1 MKKIVKFILAILP
14 FKKQLFTLIRNV
26 FHPSEK
32 FYKHLYFKG
41 EISIKSSKNTSF
53 KMMHYG
59 FQLENDL
66 FWMGLVNGWEKESI
80 SIWLKL
86 AQKYDSILDIG
97 ANTGVYALM
106 TKSLNPKATVH
117 AFEPVKRVYDKLKH
131 NVELNNFDIT
141 CHEVALSNST
151 GKAIIYDQP
160 TEHVYSVA
168 VNVDISNTGLQ
179 TIPTEINTLRLDDFI
194 MRENISHIDLIKLDV
209 ETHEAEVVEGM
220 GIFVE
225 KFKPDF
231 LIELLNDEVAEKVE
245 TLIQSIDYD
254 FYNIDET
261 SGLTK
266 CEHLTKSKSFNF
278 LICKKETSHYL
289 GLHE

>member
-1 MKKIVKFILAILP
+1 MKKVLKFILSILP
-14 FKKQLFTLIRNV
+14 FKKQLFTLIRNL
-26 FHPSEK
+26 FHPSERI
-32 FYKHLYFKG
+32 YKHLYFKG
-41 EISIKSSKNTSF
+41 IIKIKSSNETSF
-53 KMMHYG
+53 NMMHYG
-59 FQLENDL
+59 YQLENDI
-66 FWMGLVNGWEKESI
+66 FWMGLLNGWEKESI
-80 SIWLKL
+80 SIWMKL
-86 AQKYDSILDIG
+86 AKKNKVVLDIG

-106 TKSLNPKATVH
+106 TKSLNSDSVVY

-131 NVELNNFDIT
+131 NVDLNQYAIK

-194 MRENISHIDLIKLDV
+194 HNEALTQIDLIKLDV
-209 ETHEAEVVEGM
+209 ETHEAEVIEGM
-220 GIFVE
+220 GEFVA

-231 LIELLNDEVAEKVE
+231 LIELLNDEVAENVE
-245 TLIQSIDYD
+245 NLIKTIEYD
-254 FYNIDET
+254 FYNIDENR
-261 SGLTK
+261 GLTK